1 MQVSCLLTHLHT
13 VYQILYFPLTHL
25 LATSAAGPHV
35 LWLLT
40 KECVH
45 FLCPVFCVSTTT
57 YFQAVA
63 TRNLPLCCVLC
74 QCKILRVKNNYR
86 PASGS
91 SLPKSVSGYEVS
103 AGGRLRHS
111 DSSYS
116 VTSASS
122 YGSGRS
128 TASARSAVSGG
139 ASWFSIDSL
148 SSFQCVSFDR
158 NLPQPRV
165 REQFYT
171 YTVR

>member
-1 MQVSCLLTHLHT
+1 MLVNTLT
-13 VYQILYFPLTHL
+13 YCI
-25 LATSAAGPHV
+25 SDSV
-35 LWLLT
+35 LSFNTLISHQRCGAPSSLVVD
-40 KECVH
+40 KRMCP